1 MENSEGSS
9 KTFVLKCTRCG
20 TGIETTTAP
29 GPKSTGF
36 LCVSCHMKWLDIE
49 KKLDG
54 HVYADEKRDAFIK
67 FINDL
72 VYLRNHTLGR

>member
-1 MENSEGSS
+1 MDA
-9 KTFVLKCTRCG
+9 KPLYVVKCSRCRV
-20 TGIETTTAP
+20 GIETTTQP

-36 LCVSCHMKWLDIE
+36 LCNSCHMKWLDIE

-67 FINDL
+67 FLNSL
-72 VYLRNHTLGR
+72 PYLRNF

>member
-1 MENSEGSS
+1 MEES
-9 KTFVLKCTRCG
+9 KDAKLFVLKCTRCG
-20 TGIETTTAP
+20 TAIETTTAP
-29 GPKSTGF
+29 SSKSTGF

-54 HVYADEKRDAFIK
+54 HVYADEKRNAFIK
-67 FINDL
+67 FVNDL